1 MKKEAMQ
8 IVLKEKDAGWQKI
21 FVVKQIKDR
30 ALYGRYRTTC
40 LENLSIKMNLDNSDK
55 KGSKEKYMAGQVI
68 RMFLTDGNPNGVVE
82 RRGRMLG

>member
-1 MKKEAMQ
+1 MKKKETQ

-21 FVVKQIKDR
+21 FVVKQMKDR

-40 LENLSIKMNLDNSDK
+40 LGNLSIKVNLDNSDK

-68 RMFLTDGNPNGVVE
+68 RMFLTDGKPNGVAE
-82 RRGRMLG
+82 RRGRMIP